1 MTRLKLNPEYAK
13 RHLFVTLLMIG
24 LGCWFGYDGFIRYPA
39 TPAAEL
45 YESIE
50 GSDAPV
56 NVDIEAFKR
65 QKIGTQYGFT
75 ILSFFVAAVV
85 GSRLMRSRR
94 FQFGYTDDCYIYRGH
109 RHPISSIRK
118 IDRSKWEKKGIIR
131 VDGITLDSWH
141 HLGVKE
147 FVEKVDSTLASNGA
161 AETAPPQGR
170 T

>member
-24 LGCWFGYDGFIRYPA
+24 LGCWFGYDGFVRYPA

-45 YESIE
+45 YRSIE
-50 GSDAPV
+50 GSDAPGGF
-56 NVDIEAFKR
+56 DLEAFKK

-75 ILSFFVAAVV
+75 ILAFFAAAVV

-94 FQFGYTDDCYIYRGH
+94 FKFGYTDDCYIYRGR
-109 RHPISSIRK
+109 RHPLSSIK
-118 IDRSKWEKKGIIR
+118 KVDRSKWGKKGIVK
-131 VDGITLDSWH
+131 VDGITLDAWH

-147 FVEKVDSTLASNGA
+147 FVEKLPA
-161 AETAPPQGR
+161 
-170 T
+170 